1 MYWLD
6 RLKINS
12 KFNLILTLVLLAL
25 FASAA
30 FITYKREQSLIQKV
44 AVEHARNIARQII
57 ETRNYMSSVVKGEPE
72 YNYGLVP
79 QVVATQV
86 AKRLTNESRYYV
98 RQVSL
103 RYRNP
108 ENRPDNYEAAQLK
121 TFTQGGGQETWSIIK
136 VNSEKSFRYML
147 SMVAEKSCLECHGEY
162 DKAPNF
168 VKARFPR
175 GHFSYNYKVGEVIGA
190 VSVTVPIAELY
201 HEVGT
206 NLKIDLLF
214 WAVVIL
220 LTITV
225 SGSLIR
231 KTIITPITTLSSTIA
246 RVTVSGNFS
255 ERIPQTTRDEAG
267 LLIGAFNDL
276 MEELERKTVQSRE
289 SGERYRNLIEIAQ
302 SAIVTFLTDG
312 KIVIAN
318 QRAEVLLGAS
328 RHELLGENVFDFL
341 EDESTIRKIINTMIT
356 DGKISGQEEGMPA
369 QVRSRKGDIYTIE
382 LALSASLSDD
392 KPMLTAIMRDPTI
405 VRN

>member
-12 KFNLILTLVLLAL
+12 KFNLILTLLLLTL
-25 FASAA
+25 FAAA
-30 FITYKREQSLIQKV
+30 TFITYKREQSLIQKV

-72 YNYGLVP
+72 QNYGLVP
-79 QVVATQV
+79 QVVATRV
-86 AKRLTNESRYYV
+86 AKRLTSESRYYV

-108 ENRPDNYEAAQLK
+108 ENRPDDYEAAQLK
-121 TFTQGGGQETWSIIK
+121 VFAQRKIQESWNIIK
-136 VNSEKSFRYML
+136 INNDQSFRYML
-147 SMVAEKSCLECHGEY
+147 SMVAEESCLECHGAY
-162 DKAPNF
+162 DDAPNF
-168 VKARFPR
+168 VKMRFPR

-190 VSVTVPIAELY
+190 VSVTVPVAELY
-201 HEVGT
+201 HEIGT

-214 WAVVIL
+214 WAIVIL

-225 SGSLIR
+225 SGSLVR
-231 KTIITPITTLSSTIA
+231 KAIITPITTLSSAIA
-246 RVTVSGNFS
+246 KVTVSGNFS
-255 ERIPQTTRDEAG
+255 ARLPQTSHDEAG
-267 LLIGAFNDL
+267 QLIGAFNDL

-318 QRAEVLLGAS
+318 QKAELLLGAP
-328 RHELLGENVFDFL
+328 RHELLGENVFEFL
-341 EDESTIRKIINTMIT
+341 EDEGSIRRIINTMIT
-356 DGKISGQEEGMPA
+356 DGTISGQEEGMPA
-369 QVRSRKGDIYTIE
+369 KVRSRNGDLYNIE

-392 KPMLTAIMRDPTI
+392 KPILTAIMRDPAI
-405 VRN
+405 VKD